1 MKRLQKKFCKNFYDL
16 YFLNTTLTIFWL
28 TNSLNR
34 LILKIMK
41 KRKTKSTL
49 DKVEE
54 SIQTLRLSG
63 SRNLKS
69 IFRDLASLKESLL
82 SLGSISPSDK
92 CGETIEKSSSSL
104 DNIERK
110 ATTLETSLGE
120 NVLKL
125 NSEYQRCKSESKEL
139 EDERRTFRTLY
150 ELSDIIY
157 SERDVGA
164 LIEEVVDSVVEITS
178 CERCFLKI
186 FEEGKNVRLA
196 IARDSDKKQIEEE
209 KENINKKVVEVAAET
224 GNAICITQLLVSDP
238 EEEKESGSF
247 ETTSILCVPLKSKD
261 KVLGIMY
268 LDDTKTDSYFTTD
281 DASLLSSLGE
291 RVGVALENNLLF
303 TELKES
309 QEKLLQDLRGRFKFD
324 EILGNSPQ
332 MVEVLKTVAD
342 VADTDAT
349 VLIEGESGTGKELL
363 ARAIHFNSSRS
374 KKPFVPI
381 NCAAIPE
388 TLLESEL
395 FGYEKGAFTGAEQRK
410 QGKFEVANGGT
421 LFLDEIGEMSPL
433 LQVKILRFLQSRQ
446 FEPLGSNKLKKSDV
460 RIIAATNKD
469 LLSRVKENKFRE
481 DLFYRINVI
490 NIKLPPLRERR
501 LDIAPLAES
510 FAKKFGKKNAKNIK
524 GIDPEAF
531 NVLSRYS
538 FPGNI
543 RELENI
549 VERAAILAQNEW
561 IAKEDLPK
569 TLFEGNDFDYKI
581 NIPQNYGELKAL
593 KKKTIEEIE
602 KSFLNHILM
611 KNDNIISKAAEEARM
626 HRVELHRLINKYKE
640 DFRESRKL
648 KNEISHQ

>member
-1 MKRLQKKFCKNFYDL
+1 VKKK
-16 YFLNTTLTIFWL
+16 
-28 TNSLNR
+28 
-34 LILKIMK
+34 
-41 KRKTKSTL
+41 KTKPPL

-54 SIQTLRLSG
+54 SIQTLKLSG

-69 IFRDLASLKESLL
+69 IFRDLSTLKESLL

-92 CGETIEKSSSSL
+92 SGEAVERSASSV

-110 ATTLETSLGE
+110 AGTLENSLGD
-120 NVLKL
+120 NISKL
-125 NSEYQRCKSESKEL
+125 AHEYQRCKTESKEL
-139 EDERRTFRTLY
+139 DDERRTFRTLY

-157 SERDVGA
+157 SERDVSA
-164 LIEEVVDSVVEITS
+164 LLEEVVDSVVEITS

-186 FEEGKNVRLA
+186 YEEGNNIKIAVAKN
-196 IARDSDKKQIEEE
+196 SEKKEIDEQADGISE
-209 KENINKKVVEVAAET
+209 KVIDTAAES
-224 GNAICITQLLVSDP
+224 GNAICITQLLTSDAD
-238 EEEKESGSF
+238 EEKEGGSF
-247 ETTSILCVPLKSKD
+247 ETTSLLCVPLKSKD
-261 KVLGIMY
+261 KVLGVMY
-268 LDDTKTDSYFTTD
+268 LDDAKADSYFTPD
-281 DASLLSSLGE
+281 DALLLSSLGE

-309 QEKLLQDLRGRFKFD
+309 QEKLLQDLRGRFNFD

-363 ARAIHFNSSRS
+363 ARAIHFNSGRS

-395 FGYEKGAFTGAEQRK
+395 FGYEKGAFTGAEQKK
-410 QGKFEVANGGT
+410 QGKFEKASGGT
-421 LFLDEIGEMSPL
+421 IFLDEIGEMSPL
-433 LQVKILRFLQSRQ
+433 LQVKILRFLQSHQ
-446 FEPLGSNKLKKSDV
+446 FEPLGSNRVKKSDV
-460 RIIAATNKD
+460 RVIAATNKE
-469 LLSRVKENKFRE
+469 LLSLVKENGFRE

-490 NIKLPPLRERR
+490 NIKLPPLRERK
-501 LDIAPLAES
+501 LDIEPLAES
-510 FAKKFGKKNAKNIK
+510 FALKFGKKNGKKIK
-524 GIDPEAF
+524 GLDPEAL
-531 NVLSRYS
+531 NVLTRYG

-549 VERAAILAQNEW
+549 IERSAILAQGEW
-561 IAKEDLPK
+561 ISRDDLPK

-581 NIPQNYGELKAL
+581 KIPQNYGELKAL
-593 KKKTIEEIE
+593 KKKAVEEIE
-602 KSFLNHILM
+602 KSFLSHILT
-611 KNDNIISKAAEEARM
+611 KNNDIVSKAAEDARM

-640 DFRESRKL
+640 DFKESRKPRT
-648 KNEISHQ
+648 EASHQ

>member
-1 MKRLQKKFCKNFYDL
+1 
-16 YFLNTTLTIFWL
+16 
-28 TNSLNR
+28 
-34 LILKIMK
+34 MK
-41 KRKTKSTL
+41 KRKTKPTL

-69 IFRDLASLKESLL
+69 IFRELSGLKEGLL
-82 SLGSISPSDK
+82 NLSSVSSSGKTKEII
-92 CGETIEKSSSSL
+92 ETSSSSL
-104 DNIERK
+104 ENIERK
-110 ATTLETSLGE
+110 ANTLESSLSD
-120 NVLKL
+120 NIQKL
-125 NSEYQRCKSESKEL
+125 NQEYQNSKSESSRL

-150 ELSDIIY
+150 ELSEIIY
-157 SERDVGA
+157 SERDVNA
-164 LIEEVVDSVVEITS
+164 LVEEVVDSVIEITS
-178 CERCFLKI
+178 CERCFFKI
-186 FEEGKNVRLA
+186 FDEGRNVKLSMA
-196 IARDSDKKQIEEE
+196 KDSDKKEIEEE
-209 KENINKKVVEVAAET
+209 SENINEKVVEAAAEA
-224 GNAICITQLLVSDP
+224 GNAICITQLITGEAD
-238 EEEKESGSF
+238 EEKESGSF
-247 ETTSILCVPLKSKD
+247 DSVSILCVPLKSQD
-261 KVLGIMY
+261 KVLGVLY
-268 LDDTKTDSYFTTD
+268 LDDAKSDSYFSPD
-281 DASLLSSLGE
+281 DASLLASLGE
-291 RVGVALENNLLF
+291 RVGLALENNFLF

-309 QEKLLQDLRGRFKFD
+309 QEKLLQDLRGSFNFD

-410 QGKFEVANGGT
+410 QGKFEKANGGT
-421 LFLDEIGEMSPL
+421 IFLDEIGEMSPL

-446 FEPLGSNKLKKSDV
+446 FEPLGSNRVKKSDV

-469 LLSRVKENKFRE
+469 LQQMVKEEDFRE

-490 NIKLPPLRERR
+490 NIKLPPLRERK

-510 FAKKFGKKNAKNIK
+510 FAIKFGKKNGKKIK
-524 GIDPEAF
+524 GVDPEAL
-531 NVLSRYS
+531 NILSRYS

-549 VERAAILAQNEW
+549 IERSAILAQNDW
-561 IAKEDLPK
+561 ITKDDLPR
-569 TLFEGNDFDYKI
+569 TLFEANGFDYKI

-593 KKKTIEEIE
+593 KKKAIEEIE

-611 KNDNIISKAAEEARM
+611 KNHNIISKAAEEARM
-626 HRVELHRLINKYKE
+626 HRVELHRLISKYKE
-640 DFRESRKL
+640 DFKELRKL
-648 KNEISHQ
+648 KAEVSNQ

>member
-1 MKRLQKKFCKNFYDL
+1 
-16 YFLNTTLTIFWL
+16 
-28 TNSLNR
+28 
-34 LILKIMK
+34 MK

-54 SIQTLRLSG
+54 SVQTLKLSG

-69 IFRDLASLKESLL
+69 ISRDLASLKENLIN
-82 SLGSISPSDK
+82 LGSAYPSGK
-92 CGETIEKSSSSL
+92 LREQIEESMSFL
-104 DNIERK
+104 DNIEK
-110 ATTLETSLGE
+110 KSSTLENSLGD
-120 NVLKL
+120 NISRL
-125 NSEYQRCKSESKEL
+125 NQEYQRFKSDSKDL
-139 EDERRTFRTLY
+139 DDERRTFRTLY

-157 SERDVGA
+157 SERDAGV
-164 LIEEVVDSVVEITS
+164 LLDEVVDSIIEITS

-186 FEEGKNVRLA
+186 LAESKSEKLSVGK
-196 IARDSDKKQIEEE
+196 DSDKKEIDEENLVGSE
-209 KENINKKVVEVAAET
+209 KITEVAAET
-224 GNAICITQLLVSDP
+224 GNAICITQLLTSDVD
-238 EEEKESGSF
+238 EEKENSSL
-247 ETTSILCVPLKSKD
+247 EMTSILCVPLKSKD
-261 KVLGIMY
+261 KVLGVIY
-268 LDDTKTDSYFTTD
+268 LDDGRPDSFFTPD
-281 DASLLSSLGE
+281 DAELLASLGE

-381 NCAAIPE
+381 NCAAIPV

-410 QGKFEVANGGT
+410 PGKFEVANGGT
-421 LFLDEIGEMSPL
+421 IFLDEIGEMSPL

-446 FEPLGSNKLKKSDV
+446 FEPLGSNKVKKSDIRV
-460 RIIAATNKD
+460 IAATNKD
-469 LLSRVKENKFRE
+469 LFSVVKQHKFRE

-490 NIKLPPLRERR
+490 NIKLPALRERK
-501 LDIAPLAES
+501 LDIEPLAES
-510 FAKKFGKKNAKNIK
+510 FAVKFGKKNGKKIK
-524 GIDPEAF
+524 GIDPEALV
-531 NVLSRYS
+531 VLTHYP

-549 VERAAILAQNEW
+549 VERAAILAQGEW
-561 IAKEDLPK
+561 IAREDLPK
-569 TLFEGNDFDYKI
+569 TLFKENDFDYKI
-581 NIPQNYGELKAL
+581 KIPQNYGELKAL
-593 KKKTIEEIE
+593 KKRAVEEVE
-602 KSFLNHILM
+602 RSFLSHILS
-611 KNDNIISKAAEEARM
+611 KNDHVISRAAEEARM

-640 DFRESRKL
+640 DFKELRKSRI
-648 KNEISHQ
+648 EVSEHWTDSSD

>member
-1 MKRLQKKFCKNFYDL
+1 M
-16 YFLNTTLTIFWL
+16 L
-28 TNSLNR
+28 TNFSIR
-34 LILKIMK
+34 LILPVMK
-41 KRKTKSTL
+41 KNKTKSTL

-54 SIQTLRLSG
+54 SVQTLKLSG

-69 IFRDLASLKESLL
+69 IFRDLSSLKEGLINVN
-82 SLGSISPSDK
+82 SIS
-92 CGETIEKSSSSL
+92 SSGKVAEEVERSTSLL

-110 ATTLETSLGE
+110 ASTLENSLSE
-120 NVLKL
+120 NISRL
-125 NSEYQRCKSESKEL
+125 NQEYQKFKSDFKDL
-139 EDERRTFRTLY
+139 DDERRTFRTLY

-157 SERDVGA
+157 SERDVSV
-164 LIEEVVDSVVEITS
+164 LLDEVVDSLIEITS

-186 FEEGKNVRLA
+186 FAESKSDRFSVGK
-196 IARDSDKKQIEEE
+196 DSDKKEIDEESIIFNE
-209 KENINKKVVEVAAET
+209 KIMEVAAET
-224 GNAICITQLLVSDP
+224 GNAICITQLLISEVD
-238 EEEKESGSF
+238 EEKEGSSP
-247 ETTSILCVPLKSKD
+247 ETISILCVPLKSQD
-261 KVLGIMY
+261 KVLGIIY
-268 LDDTKTDSYFTTD
+268 LDDSRTDFFFTPD
-281 DASLLSSLGE
+281 DARLLASLGE

-381 NCAAIPE
+381 NCAAIPV

-410 QGKFEVANGGT
+410 PGKFEVANGGT
-421 LFLDEIGEMSPL
+421 IFLDEIGEMSPL

-446 FEPLGSNKLKKSDV
+446 FELLGSNKVKKSDV

-469 LLSRVKENKFRE
+469 LFSVVKQQKFRE

-490 NIKLPPLRERR
+490 NIKLPPLRERK
-501 LDIAPLAES
+501 LDIEPLAES
-510 FAKKFGKKNAKNIK
+510 FAIKFGKKNGKKIK
-524 GIDPEAF
+524 GIDPDA
-531 NVLSRYS
+531 LGILTRYP

-549 VERAAILAQNEW
+549 VERAAILAQGEW
-561 IAKEDLPK
+561 IKKEDLPK

-581 NIPQNYGELKAL
+581 KIPQNYGELKAL
-593 KKKTIEEIE
+593 KKRAVEEIE
-602 KSFLNHILM
+602 ISFLNNILV
-611 KNDNIISKAAEEARM
+611 KNDNVVSRAAEEARM

-640 DFRESRKL
+640 DFKELRKS
-648 KNEISHQ
+648 KIEVSEHGTDSPD

>member
-1 MKRLQKKFCKNFYDL
+1 
-16 YFLNTTLTIFWL
+16 
-28 TNSLNR
+28 
-34 LILKIMK
+34 MK
-41 KRKTKSTL
+41 KQKTKPIL

-54 SIQTLRLSG
+54 SVQTLKLSG

-69 IFRDLASLKESLL
+69 IFRDLCGLKENLVNL
-82 SLGSISPSDK
+82 NSIRPSDK
-92 CGETIEKSSSSL
+92 LVEVIERALSFL

-110 ATTLETSLGE
+110 ANTLENSLGE
-120 NVLKL
+120 NISRL
-125 NSEYQRCKSESKEL
+125 NQEYQRCKSESKEL
-139 EDERRTFRTLY
+139 DDERRTFRTLY

-157 SERDVGA
+157 SERDVNA
-164 LIEEVVDSVVEITS
+164 LLEEVVDSVIEITS

-186 FEEGKNVRLA
+186 LEDGKNVKIA
-196 IARDSDKKQIEEE
+196 ISKDSEKKEIGEEDENVSEKVIE
-209 KENINKKVVEVAAET
+209 AATES
-224 GNAICITQLLVSDP
+224 GNAICITQLLTSDVD
-238 EEEKESGSF
+238 EEKEDSIPRII
-247 ETTSILCVPLKSKD
+247 SILCVPLKSKD
-261 KVLGIMY
+261 KVLGVIY
-268 LDDTKTDSYFTTD
+268 LDDAKTDSYFSPD
-281 DASLLSSLGE
+281 DASLLTSLGE

-309 QEKLLQDLRGRFKFD
+309 QEKLLQDLRGRFNFD
-324 EILGNSPQ
+324 EILGNSPE

-410 QGKFEVANGGT
+410 PGKFDRANGGT
-421 LFLDEIGEMSPL
+421 IFLDEIGEMSPL
-433 LQVKILRFLQSRQ
+433 LQVKILRFLQSHQ
-446 FEPLGSNKLKKSDV
+446 FEPLGSNKIKKSDV

-469 LLSRVKENKFRE
+469 LLSRVKENEFRE

-490 NIKLPPLRERR
+490 NIKLPPLRERK

-510 FAKKFGKKNAKNIK
+510 FAIKFGKKNGKKIK
-524 GIDPEAF
+524 GLDPEAL
-531 NVLSRYS
+531 NILSRYS

-549 VERAAILAQNEW
+549 VERSAILAQNEW
-561 IAKEDLPK
+561 ITKEDLPK

-581 NIPQNYGELKAL
+581 KVPQNYGELKA
-593 KKKTIEEIE
+593 KKPGCTGW
-602 KSFLNHILM
+602 S
-611 KNDNIISKAAEEARM
+611 
-626 HRVELHRLINKYKE
+626 YTG
-640 DFRESRKL
+640 
-648 KNEISHQ
+648 

>member
-1 MKRLQKKFCKNFYDL
+1 
-16 YFLNTTLTIFWL
+16 
-28 TNSLNR
+28 
-34 LILKIMK
+34 MK
-41 KRKTKSTL
+41 KKKTKPTL

-54 SIQTLRLSG
+54 SIQTLKLSG

-69 IFRDLASLKESLL
+69 IFRDLSALKENLL
-82 SLGSISPSDK
+82 SLGSIGPSDK
-92 CGETIEKSSSSL
+92 SGEVVERSTSSL
-104 DNIERK
+104 DNIERR
-110 ATTLETSLGE
+110 ATTLENSLGD
-120 NVLKL
+120 NISKL
-125 NSEYQRCKSESKEL
+125 VQEYQRSKVESKDL

-157 SERDVGA
+157 SERDVNA
-164 LIEEVVDSVVEITS
+164 LLEEVVDSVIEITS
-178 CERCFLKI
+178 CERCFLRIYEDGNNIKI
-186 FEEGKNVRLA
+186 SVAKNSEKKEIGEETNS
-196 IARDSDKKQIEEE
+196 INE
-209 KENINKKVVEVAAET
+209 KVIDAAAES

-247 ETTSILCVPLKSKD
+247 ETASILCVPLKSRD
-261 KVLGIMY
+261 KVLGVMY
-268 LDDTKTDSYFTTD
+268 LDDTKKDSYFTPD
-281 DASLLSSLGE
+281 DASLLTSLGE

-309 QEKLLQDLRGRFKFD
+309 QEKLLQDLRGRFNFD

-363 ARAIHFNSSRS
+363 ARALHFNSNRS

-410 QGKFEVANGGT
+410 PGKFERANGGT
-421 LFLDEIGEMSPL
+421 IFLDEIGEMSPM

-446 FEPLGSNKLKKSDV
+446 FEPLGSNRVKKSDV

-469 LLSRVKENKFRE
+469 LLSLVKENGFRE

-490 NIKLPPLRERR
+490 NIKLPPLRERK
-501 LDIAPLAES
+501 LDIEPLAES
-510 FAKKFGKKNAKNIK
+510 FALKFGKKNGKKIK
-524 GIDPEAF
+524 GLDPEAL
-531 NVLSRYS
+531 NVLTRYG

-549 VERAAILAQNEW
+549 IERAAILAQGEW
-561 IAKEDLPK
+561 ITKEELPK

-581 NIPQNYGELKAL
+581 KIPQNYGELKAL
-593 KKKTIEEIE
+593 KKKAVEEIE
-602 KSFLNHILM
+602 KSFLSHILT
-611 KNDNIISKAAEEARM
+611 KNNDVVSKAAEEARM

-640 DFRESRKL
+640 DFKESRKSRT
-648 KNEISHQ
+648 EVSHQ

>member
-1 MKRLQKKFCKNFYDL
+1 
-16 YFLNTTLTIFWL
+16 
-28 TNSLNR
+28 
-34 LILKIMK
+34 MK
-41 KRKTKSTL
+41 KRKTKPTL
-49 DKVEE
+49 DKIEE

-69 IFRDLASLKESLL
+69 IFRELSGVKEGLL
-82 SLGSISPSDK
+82 NLNAVGSSDK
-92 CGETIEKSSSSL
+92 SKEIIETSSSSL
-104 DNIERK
+104 ENIEKKANTLENSLSDNIQ
-110 ATTLETSLGE
+110 
-120 NVLKL
+120 KL
-125 NSEYQRCKSESKEL
+125 NQEYQNCKSESSRL
-139 EDERRTFRTLY
+139 EDERRTYRILY
-150 ELSDIIY
+150 ELSEIIY
-157 SERDVGA
+157 SERDVNA
-164 LIEEVVDSVVEITS
+164 LLEEVVDSVIEITS
-178 CERCFLKI
+178 CERCFFKI
-186 FEEGKNVRLA
+186 FDEGRNVKISMA
-196 IARDSDKKQIEEE
+196 KDSDKKEIDEES
-209 KENINKKVVEVAAET
+209 ENINEKVVEATAEA
-224 GNAICITQLLVSDP
+224 GNAICINQLITAEAD
-238 EEEKESGSF
+238 EEKESDSF
-247 ETTSILCVPLKSKD
+247 DTVSVLCVPLKSQD
-261 KVLGIMY
+261 KVLGVLY
-268 LDDTKTDSYFTTD
+268 LDDAKNDSYFSPD

-291 RVGVALENNLLF
+291 RVGLALENNFLF

-309 QEKLLQDLRGRFKFD
+309 QEKLLQDLRGRFNFD

-410 QGKFEVANGGT
+410 QGKFEKANGGT
-421 LFLDEIGEMSPL
+421 IFLDEIGEMSPL

-446 FEPLGSNKLKKSDV
+446 FEPLGSNRVKKSDV

-469 LLSRVKENKFRE
+469 LQQMVKEEDFRE

-490 NIKLPPLRERR
+490 NIKLPPLRERK

-510 FAKKFGKKNAKNIK
+510 FAIKFGKKNGKKIK
-524 GIDPEAF
+524 GVDPEAL
-531 NVLSRYS
+531 NILSRYS

-549 VERAAILAQNEW
+549 IERSAILAQNEW
-561 IAKEDLPK
+561 IIKDDLPR
-569 TLFEGNDFDYKI
+569 TLFEANGFDYKI

-593 KKKTIEEIE
+593 KKKAIEEIE

-611 KNDNIISKAAEEARM
+611 KNHNIISKAAEEARM

-640 DFRESRKL
+640 DFKELRKL
-648 KNEISHQ
+648 KAEVPHQ

>member
-1 MKRLQKKFCKNFYDL
+1 
-16 YFLNTTLTIFWL
+16 
-28 TNSLNR
+28 
-34 LILKIMK
+34 MK
-41 KRKTKSTL
+41 KRKTKSIL

-54 SIQTLRLSG
+54 SVQTLKLSG

-69 IFRDLASLKESLL
+69 IFRDLSSLKENLVNL
-82 SLGSISPSDK
+82 NSISPSDK
-92 CGETIEKSSSSL
+92 LVEVIEKSLSSL

-110 ATTLETSLGE
+110 ATTLENSLGE
-120 NVLKL
+120 NILKL
-125 NSEYQRCKSESKEL
+125 NHEYQRSKAESKEL

-157 SERDVGA
+157 SERDVNV
-164 LIEEVVDSVVEITS
+164 LLEEVVDSIIEITS

-186 FEEGKNVRLA
+186 FRESRNEKLA
-196 IARDSDKKQIEEE
+196 IARDSEKKEIDEEN
-209 KENINKKVVEVAAET
+209 ENINGKIIEVAAET
-224 GNAICITQLLVSDP
+224 GNAICITQLLVSDID
-238 EEEKESGSF
+238 EEKEGS
-247 ETTSILCVPLKSKD
+247 TPHLISILCVPLKSRD
-261 KVLGIMY
+261 KVLGVIY
-268 LDDTKTDSYFTTD
+268 LDDAKTDSFFTPD
-281 DASLLSSLGE
+281 DAVLLRSLGE

-363 ARAIHFNSSRS
+363 ARAIHFNSNRS

-410 QGKFEVANGGT
+410 PGKFERANGGT
-421 LFLDEIGEMSPL
+421 IFLDEIGEMSPL

-446 FEPLGSNKLKKSDV
+446 FELLGSNKLKKSDV

-510 FAKKFGKKNAKNIK
+510 FAVKFGKKNGKKIK
-524 GIDPEAF
+524 GIDPEVL
-531 NVLSRYS
+531 NILSRYS

-549 VERAAILAQNEW
+549 VERAAILAQGEW
-561 IAKEDLPK
+561 ITKEDLPRII
-569 TLFEGNDFDYKI
+569 FEGNDFDYKI
-581 NIPQNYGELKAL
+581 KIPQNYGELKAL
-593 KKKTIEEIE
+593 KKKAIEEIE
-602 KSFLNHILM
+602 KSFLNHILTM
-611 KNDNIISKAAEEARM
+611 NNNIVSKAAEEARM

-640 DFRESRKL
+640 DFRESKKL
-648 KNEISHQ
+648 KNEVPHQ

>member
-1 MKRLQKKFCKNFYDL
+1 
-16 YFLNTTLTIFWL
+16 
-28 TNSLNR
+28 
-34 LILKIMK
+34 MK

-54 SIQTLRLSG
+54 NIQTLKLSG

-69 IFRDLASLKESLL
+69 IFRELASLKESLL
-82 SLGSISPSDK
+82 SLSSINPSDK
-92 CGETIEKSSSSL
+92 SKEVIETASSSL

-110 ATTLETSLGE
+110 GTTLENSLSD
-120 NVLKL
+120 NIQKL

-157 SERDVGA
+157 SERDVKA
-164 LIEEVVDSVVEITS
+164 LLEEVVDSIIEITT

-186 FEEGKNVRLA
+186 FRESRDEKLA
-196 IARDSDKKQIEEE
+196 IAKDSEKKEIDEEN
-209 KENINKKVVEVAAET
+209 ENIDGKIIEVAAET
-224 GNAICITQLLVSDP
+224 GNAICITQLLVSDA
-238 EEEKESGSF
+238 EEEKEGGSP
-247 ETTSILCVPLKSKD
+247 ETISILCVPLKSKD
-261 KVLGIMY
+261 KVLGIIY
-268 LDDTKTDSYFTTD
+268 LDDAKSDSYFTPD
-281 DASLLSSLGE
+281 DASLLTSLGE
-291 RVGVALENNLLF
+291 RVGVALENILLF

-309 QEKLLQDLRGRFKFD
+309 QEKLLQDLRGRFNFD

-363 ARAIHFNSSRS
+363 ARAIHFNSGRS

-410 QGKFEVANGGT
+410 PGKFERANGGT

-446 FEPLGSNKLKKSDV
+446 FEPLGSNRVKKSDV

-490 NIKLPPLRERR
+490 NITLPPLRERR

-510 FAKKFGKKNAKNIK
+510 FAIKFGKKNGKKIK
-524 GIDPEAF
+524 GIDPEAL
-531 NVLSRYS
+531 NILSRYS

-549 VERAAILAQNEW
+549 VERAAILAQGEW
-561 IAKEDLPK
+561 ITKEELPK
-569 TLFEGNDFDYKI
+569 TLFEENGFDYKI

-593 KKKTIEEIE
+593 KKKAIEEIE

-640 DFRESRKL
+640 DFRESK
-648 KNEISHQ
+648 KPKTEVSHQ

>member
-1 MKRLQKKFCKNFYDL
+1 MIFENVKKK
-16 YFLNTTLTIFWL
+16 
-28 TNSLNR
+28 
-34 LILKIMK
+34 
-41 KRKTKSTL
+41 KTKPTL

-54 SIQTLRLSG
+54 SIQTLKLSG

-69 IFRDLASLKESLL
+69 IFRDLSTLKESLL
-82 SLGSISPSDK
+82 SLGSVSTSDK
-92 CGETIEKSSSSL
+92 SGEAVERSTSSL

-110 ATTLETSLGE
+110 ASTLENSLGD
-120 NVLKL
+120 NISKL
-125 NSEYQRCKSESKEL
+125 VQEYQRCKSESKEL

-157 SERDVGA
+157 SERDVSA
-164 LIEEVVDSVVEITS
+164 LLEEVVDSVVEITS

-186 FEEGKNVRLA
+186 YEDGNSIKISVAKNSEKKEIDEEADGINEKV
-196 IARDSDKKQIEEE
+196 IEA
-209 KENINKKVVEVAAET
+209 AAES
-224 GNAICITQLLVSDP
+224 GNAICITQLLTSDAD
-238 EEEKESGSF
+238 EEKEGGSL
-247 ETTSILCVPLKSKD
+247 ETTSILCVPLKSRD
-261 KVLGIMY
+261 KVLGVIY
-268 LDDTKTDSYFTTD
+268 LDDNKADSYYTPD
-281 DASLLSSLGE
+281 DASLLTSLGE

-309 QEKLLQDLRGRFKFD
+309 QEKLLQDLRGRFNFD

-363 ARAIHFNSSRS
+363 ARAIHFNSGRS

-410 QGKFEVANGGT
+410 QGKFEKANGGT
-421 LFLDEIGEMSPL
+421 IFLDEIGEMSPL
-433 LQVKILRFLQSRQ
+433 LQVKILRFLQSHQ
-446 FEPLGSNKLKKSDV
+446 FEPLGSNRVKKSDIRV
-460 RIIAATNKD
+460 IAATNKD

-490 NIKLPPLRERR
+490 NIKLPALRERR
-501 LDIAPLAES
+501 LDIEPLAES
-510 FAKKFGKKNAKNIK
+510 FALKFGKKNGKKIK
-524 GIDPEAF
+524 GLDPEAL
-531 NVLSRYS
+531 NVLTRYS

-549 VERAAILAQNEW
+549 IERSAILAQGEW
-561 IAKEDLPK
+561 ISREDLPG
-569 TLFEGNDFDYKI
+569 TLFKENDFDYKI
-581 NIPQNYGELKAL
+581 KIPQNYGELKAL
-593 KKKTIEEIE
+593 KKKAVEEIE
-602 KSFLNHILM
+602 KSFLGHILA
-611 KNDNIISKAAEEARM
+611 KNNDIVSKAAEDARM

-640 DFRESRKL
+640 DFRESRKPRT
-648 KNEISHQ
+648 EVSHQ

>member
-1 MKRLQKKFCKNFYDL
+1 
-16 YFLNTTLTIFWL
+16 
-28 TNSLNR
+28 
-34 LILKIMK
+34 MK
-41 KRKTKSTL
+41 KRKIKSTL

-54 SIQTLRLSG
+54 SIQTLKLSG

-69 IFRDLASLKESLL
+69 IFRDLTSLKESLL
-82 SLGSISPSDK
+82 SLSSISPSDK
-92 CGETIEKSSSSL
+92 SGEVIEKSSSSL
-104 DNIERK
+104 ENIERK
-110 ATTLETSLGE
+110 ATTLENSLSD
-120 NVLKL
+120 NIQKL
-125 NSEYQRCKSESKEL
+125 NSEYQRTKSESKDL

-157 SERDVGA
+157 SERDVNA
-164 LIEEVVDSVVEITS
+164 LLEEVVDSIVEITS

-186 FEEGKNVRLA
+186 FEDGKNVKIA
-196 IARDSDKKQIEEE
+196 ISKDSEKKEIGEEDENVNEKVIE
-209 KENINKKVVEVAAET
+209 AATET
-224 GNAICITQLLVSDP
+224 GNAVCITQLLLSDMD
-238 EEEKESGSF
+238 EEKEDS
-247 ETTSILCVPLKSKD
+247 TPHMISILCVPLKSKD
-261 KVLGIMY
+261 KVLGIVY
-268 LDDTKTDSYFTTD
+268 VDDTKTDSYFTPD
-281 DASLLSSLGE
+281 DAELLTSLGE

-309 QEKLLQDLRGRFKFD
+309 QEKLLQDLRGRFNFD

-410 QGKFEVANGGT
+410 QGKFEKANGGT
-421 LFLDEIGEMSPL
+421 IFLDEIGEMSPL

-446 FEPLGSNKLKKSDV
+446 FEPLGSNKVKKSDV
-460 RIIAATNKD
+460 RIIAATNKE
-469 LLSRVKENKFRE
+469 LLSLVKENEFRE

-490 NIKLPPLRERR
+490 NIKLPPLRERK
-501 LDIAPLAES
+501 LDIEPLAES
-510 FAKKFGKKNAKNIK
+510 FAIKFAKKNGKKIK
-524 GIDPEAF
+524 GVDPEAL
-531 NVLSRYS
+531 NILSRYS

-549 VERAAILAQNEW
+549 IERSAILAQNEW
-561 IAKEDLPK
+561 ITKEDLPR
-569 TLFEGNDFDYKI
+569 TLFEANGFDYKI

-593 KKKTIEEIE
+593 KKKAVEEIE
-602 KSFLNHILM
+602 KSFLNHILTM
-611 KNDNIISKAAEEARM
+611 SNNVVSKAAEEARM

-640 DFRESRKL
+640 EFKESRKP
-648 KNEISHQ
+648 KTEVSHQ

>member
-1 MKRLQKKFCKNFYDL
+1 VKKK
-16 YFLNTTLTIFWL
+16 
-28 TNSLNR
+28 
-34 LILKIMK
+34 
-41 KRKTKSTL
+41 KTKPTL

-54 SIQTLRLSG
+54 SIQTLKLSG

-69 IFRDLASLKESLL
+69 IFRDLSALKENLL
-82 SLGSISPSDK
+82 SLGSIGPSDK
-92 CGETIEKSSSSL
+92 SGEVVERSTSSL
-104 DNIERK
+104 DNIERR
-110 ATTLETSLGE
+110 ATTLENSLGD
-120 NVLKL
+120 NISKL
-125 NSEYQRCKSESKEL
+125 VQEYQRSKVESKDL

-157 SERDVGA
+157 SERDVNA
-164 LIEEVVDSVVEITS
+164 LLEEVVDSVIEITS
-178 CERCFLKI
+178 CERCFLRIYEDGNNIKI
-186 FEEGKNVRLA
+186 SVAKNSEKKEIGEETNS
-196 IARDSDKKQIEEE
+196 INE
-209 KENINKKVVEVAAET
+209 KVIDAAAES

-247 ETTSILCVPLKSKD
+247 ETASILCVPLKSRD
-261 KVLGIMY
+261 KVLGVMY
-268 LDDTKTDSYFTTD
+268 LDDTKKDSYFTPD
-281 DASLLSSLGE
+281 DASLLTSLGE

-309 QEKLLQDLRGRFKFD
+309 QEKLLQDLRGRFNFD

-363 ARAIHFNSSRS
+363 ARALHFNSNRS

-410 QGKFEVANGGT
+410 PGKFERANGGT
-421 LFLDEIGEMSPL
+421 IFLDEIGEMSPM

-446 FEPLGSNKLKKSDV
+446 FEPLGSNRVKKSDV

-469 LLSRVKENKFRE
+469 LLSLVKENGFRE

-490 NIKLPPLRERR
+490 NIKLPPLRERK
-501 LDIAPLAES
+501 LDIEPLAES
-510 FAKKFGKKNAKNIK
+510 FALKFGKKNGKKIK
-524 GIDPEAF
+524 GLDPEAL
-531 NVLSRYS
+531 NVLTRYG

-549 VERAAILAQNEW
+549 IERSAILAQGEW
-561 IAKEDLPK
+561 ITKEELPK

-581 NIPQNYGELKAL
+581 RIPQNYGELKAL
-593 KKKTIEEIE
+593 KKKAVEEIE
-602 KSFLNHILM
+602 KSFLSHILT
-611 KNDNIISKAAEEARM
+611 KNNDVVSKAAEEARM

-640 DFRESRKL
+640 DFKESRKSRT
-648 KNEISHQ
+648 EVSHQ

>member
-1 MKRLQKKFCKNFYDL
+1 
-16 YFLNTTLTIFWL
+16 
-28 TNSLNR
+28 
-34 LILKIMK
+34 MK
-41 KRKTKSTL
+41 KKKTKPTL

-54 SIQTLRLSG
+54 SIQTLKLSG

-69 IFRDLASLKESLL
+69 IFRDLSTLKESLL

-92 CGETIEKSSSSL
+92 SGEVVERSTSSL

-110 ATTLETSLGE
+110 AGTLENSLGE
-120 NVLKL
+120 NITKL
-125 NSEYQRCKSESKEL
+125 ADEYQRCKAESKDL

-157 SERDVGA
+157 SERDVSA
-164 LIEEVVDSVVEITS
+164 LLEEVVDSVIEITS

-209 KENINKKVVEVAAET
+209 NENISKKVVEVAAET
-224 GNAICITQLLVSDP
+224 GNAICITQLLISEP

-247 ETTSILCVPLKSKD
+247 ETSSILCVPLKSRD
-261 KVLGIMY
+261 KVLGVMY
-268 LDDTKTDSYFTTD
+268 LDDTKTDSYFTPD
-281 DASLLSSLGE
+281 DASLLTSLGE

-309 QEKLLQDLRGRFKFD
+309 QEKLLQDLRGRFNFD

-363 ARAIHFNSSRS
+363 ARALHFNSSRS

-410 QGKFEVANGGT
+410 PGKFERANGGT
-421 LFLDEIGEMSPL
+421 IFLDEIGEMSPL

-469 LLSRVKENKFRE
+469 LLSRVKENEFRE

-490 NIKLPPLRERR
+490 NIKLPPLRERK
-501 LDIAPLAES
+501 LDIEPLAES
-510 FAKKFGKKNAKNIK
+510 FALKFGKKNGKKIK
-524 GIDPEAF
+524 GVDPE
-531 NVLSRYS
+531 VLSILTRYS

-549 VERAAILAQNEW
+549 IERSVILAQGEW
-561 IAKEDLPK
+561 ITKEELPK

-581 NIPQNYGELKAL
+581 KIPQNYGELKAL
-593 KKKTIEEIE
+593 KKKAVEEIE
-602 KSFLNHILM
+602 KSFLNHILT
-611 KNDNIISKAAEEARM
+611 KNNDVVSKAAEEARM

-640 DFRESRKL
+640 DFKESRKPRT
-648 KNEISHQ
+648 EVSHQ

>member
-1 MKRLQKKFCKNFYDL
+1 M
-16 YFLNTTLTIFWL
+16 
-28 TNSLNR
+28 R
-34 LILKIMK
+34 LIFNIMK

-54 SIQTLRLSG
+54 SVQTLKLSG

-69 IFRDLASLKESLL
+69 MFRDLTSLKESLV
-82 SLGSISPSDK
+82 SLNSTSPSDK
-92 CGETIEKSSSSL
+92 LVEVIERSVSFL
-104 DNIERK
+104 DNIERR
-110 ATTLETSLGE
+110 ATTLENSLGE
-120 NVLKL
+120 NILRL
-125 NSEYQRCKSESKEL
+125 NQEYQRCKSESKEL

-157 SERDVGA
+157 SERDVNA
-164 LIEEVVDSVVEITS
+164 LLEEVVDSIIEITS

-186 FEEGKNVRLA
+186 FDESRNVKLA
-196 IARDSDKKQIEEE
+196 IAKDSEKKEIDEENENVNEKIIE
-209 KENINKKVVEVAAET
+209 ASAET
-224 GNAICITQLLVSDP
+224 GNAICTTQLLTSEVD
-238 EEEKESGSF
+238 EEKEGGSL
-247 ETTSILCVPLKSKD
+247 ETVSTLCVPLKSKD
-261 KVLGIMY
+261 KVVGVIY
-268 LDDTKTDSYFTTD
+268 LDDAKSDSYFTPD
-281 DASLLSSLGE
+281 DALLLTSLGE

-309 QEKLLQDLRGRFKFD
+309 QEKLLQDLRGRFNFD

-410 QGKFEVANGGT
+410 QGKFERANGGT
-421 LFLDEIGEMSPL
+421 IFLDEIGEMSPL

-446 FEPLGSNKLKKSDV
+446 FEPLGSNKVKKSDV

-469 LLSRVKENKFRE
+469 LLSRVKENEFRE

-510 FAKKFGKKNAKNIK
+510 FAIKFGKKNGKKIK
-524 GIDPEAF
+524 GVDPEVL
-531 NVLSRYS
+531 NILSRYS

-549 VERAAILAQNEW
+549 VERAAILAQGKW
-561 IAKEDLPK
+561 ITKEDLPK
-569 TLFEGNDFDYKI
+569 TLFEENGFDYKI

-602 KSFLNHILM
+602 KSFLNYILT
-611 KNDNIISKAAEEARM
+611 KHNDIVSKAAEEARM
-626 HRVELHRLINKYKE
+626 HRVELHRLINKYKD
-640 DFRESRKL
+640 DFRESRKH
-648 KNEISHQ
+648 KTEVTHQ

>member
-1 MKRLQKKFCKNFYDL
+1 M
-16 YFLNTTLTIFWL
+16 
-28 TNSLNR
+28 R
-34 LILKIMK
+34 LIFNIMK
-41 KRKTKSTL
+41 KQKTKSTL

-54 SIQTLRLSG
+54 SVQTLKLSG

-69 IFRDLASLKESLL
+69 IFRDLSSLKESLVNL
-82 SLGSISPSDK
+82 NSISPSDK
-92 CGETIEKSSSSL
+92 LVEVIEKSLSSL

-110 ATTLETSLGE
+110 ATTLENSLGE
-120 NVLKL
+120 NILRL
-125 NSEYQRCKSESKEL
+125 NHEYQRCKSESKEL

-157 SERDVGA
+157 SERDVNV
-164 LIEEVVDSVVEITS
+164 LLEEVIDSIIEITS

-186 FEEGKNVRLA
+186 FRESRNEKLA
-196 IARDSDKKQIEEE
+196 IARDSEKKEIDEEN
-209 KENINKKVVEVAAET
+209 ENINGKIIEVAAET
-224 GNAICITQLLVSDP
+224 GNAICITQLLTSDID
-238 EEEKESGSF
+238 EEKESTSL
-247 ETTSILCVPLKSKD
+247 EVISILCVPLKSKD
-261 KVLGIMY
+261 RVLGVIY
-268 LDDTKTDSYFTTD
+268 LDDTKTDSFFTPE
-281 DASLLSSLGE
+281 DAVLLTSLGE

-510 FAKKFGKKNAKNIK
+510 FAVKFGKKNGKKIK
-524 GIDPEAF
+524 GFDPEVL
-531 NVLSRYS
+531 NILSRYS

-549 VERAAILAQNEW
+549 VERAAILAQGEW
-561 IAKEDLPK
+561 ITKEDLPK
-569 TLFEGNDFDYKI
+569 TMFEENDYDYKI
-581 NIPQNYGELKAL
+581 KIPQNYGELKAL
-593 KKKTIEEIE
+593 KKKAIEEIE
-602 KSFLNHILM
+602 KSFLNHILTM
-611 KNDNIISKAAEEARM
+611 SNNVVSKAAEDARM
-626 HRVELHRLINKYKE
+626 HRVELHRLISKYKE
-640 DFRESRKL
+640 DFRESK
-648 KNEISHQ
+648 KPKTEVPHQ

>member
-1 MKRLQKKFCKNFYDL
+1 
-16 YFLNTTLTIFWL
+16 
-28 TNSLNR
+28 
-34 LILKIMK
+34 MK
-41 KRKTKSTL
+41 KRKAKSTL
-49 DKVEE
+49 DKIEE
-54 SIQTLRLSG
+54 SAQTLKLSG

-69 IFRDLASLKESLL
+69 IFRDLSGLKENLDGLNSINPSSKLTEIIERSLA
-82 SLGSISPSDK
+82 
-92 CGETIEKSSSSL
+92 SL

-110 ATTLETSLGE
+110 ATTLENSLGD
-120 NVLKL
+120 NISRL
-125 NSEYQRCKSESKEL
+125 NQEYQKSKTESKEV
-139 EDERRTFRTLY
+139 EDERRTFKTLY

-157 SERDVGA
+157 SERDVNV
-164 LIEEVVDSVVEITS
+164 LLEEVVDSIIEITS
-178 CERCFLKI
+178 CERCFLKVL
-186 FEEGKNVRLA
+186 EESKSEKLS
-196 IARDSDKKQIEEE
+196 IAKDSDKKEIEEE
-209 KENINKKVVEVAAET
+209 KENINEKLLEVTAET
-224 GNAICITQLLVSDP
+224 GNAICISQLLVSDID
-238 EEEKESGSF
+238 EEKEDFSPNMI
-247 ETTSILCVPLKSKD
+247 SILCVPLKSKD
-261 KVLGIMY
+261 KVLGVIY
-268 LDDTKTDSYFTTD
+268 LDDTKTDSYFTPD
-281 DASLLSSLGE
+281 DAELLSSLGE

-309 QEKLLQDLRGRFKFD
+309 QEKLLQDLRGRFNFD

-410 QGKFEVANGGT
+410 QGKFEKANGGT
-421 LFLDEIGEMSPL
+421 IFLDEIGEMSPL

-469 LLSRVKENKFRE
+469 LLSLVKDNDFRE

-490 NIKLPPLRERR
+490 NIKLPPLRERK

-510 FAKKFGKKNAKNIK
+510 FAIKFGKKNGKKIK
-524 GIDPEAF
+524 GIDPEAL
-531 NVLSRYS
+531 NILSRYS

-549 VERAAILAQNEW
+549 IERSAILAQNEW
-561 IAKEDLPK
+561 ITKDDLPR
-569 TLFEGNDFDYKI
+569 TLFEANGFDYKI

-593 KKKTIEEIE
+593 KKKAVEEIE

-611 KNDNIISKAAEEARM
+611 KNDNIVSKAAEEARM

-640 DFRESRKL
+640 DFKELRKS
-648 KNEISHQ
+648 KIEVPHQ

>member
-1 MKRLQKKFCKNFYDL
+1 MTNYPAGLIFENVKKK
-16 YFLNTTLTIFWL
+16 
-28 TNSLNR
+28 
-34 LILKIMK
+34 
-41 KRKTKSTL
+41 KTKPTL

-54 SIQTLRLSG
+54 SIQTLKLSG

-69 IFRDLASLKESLL
+69 IFRDLSTLKESLL
-82 SLGSISPSDK
+82 SLGSVSTSDK
-92 CGETIEKSSSSL
+92 SGEAVERSTSSL

-110 ATTLETSLGE
+110 ASTLENSLGD
-120 NVLKL
+120 NISKL
-125 NSEYQRCKSESKEL
+125 VQEYRRCKNESKEL

-157 SERDVGA
+157 SERDVSA
-164 LIEEVVDSVVEITS
+164 LLEEVVDSVIEITS

-186 FEEGKNVRLA
+186 YEEGNSIKISVAKN
-196 IARDSDKKQIEEE
+196 SEKKEIDEEADGISEKVIE
-209 KENINKKVVEVAAET
+209 AATES
-224 GNAICITQLLVSDP
+224 GNAICITQLLVSDAD
-238 EEEKESGSF
+238 EEKEGGSL
-247 ETTSILCVPLKSKD
+247 ERTSILCVPIKSND
-261 KVLGIMY
+261 KVLGVMY
-268 LDDTKTDSYFTTD
+268 LDDAKADSYYTPD
-281 DASLLSSLGE
+281 DASLLTSLGE
-291 RVGVALENNLLF
+291 RVGVALQNNLLF

-309 QEKLLQDLRGRFKFD
+309 QEKLLQDLRGRFNFD

-363 ARAIHFNSSRS
+363 ARAIHFNSGRS

-410 QGKFEVANGGT
+410 QGKFEKANGGT
-421 LFLDEIGEMSPL
+421 IFLDEIGEMSPL

-446 FEPLGSNKLKKSDV
+446 FEPLGSNRVKKSDIRV
-460 RIIAATNKD
+460 IAATNKD

-490 NIKLPPLRERR
+490 NIKLPALRERK
-501 LDIAPLAES
+501 LDIEPLAES
-510 FAKKFGKKNAKNIK
+510 FALKFGKKNGKKIK
-524 GIDPEAF
+524 GIDPEAL
-531 NVLSRYS
+531 NVLTRYG

-549 VERAAILAQNEW
+549 IERSVILAQGEW
-561 IAKEDLPK
+561 ITRDDLPK

-581 NIPQNYGELKAL
+581 KIPQNYGELKAL
-593 KKKTIEEIE
+593 KKKAVEEIE
-602 KSFLNHILM
+602 KSFLSHILT
-611 KNDNIISKAAEEARM
+611 KNNDIVSKAAEDARM

-640 DFRESRKL
+640 DFRESRKPRT
-648 KNEISHQ
+648 EVSHQ

>member
-1 MKRLQKKFCKNFYDL
+1 
-16 YFLNTTLTIFWL
+16 
-28 TNSLNR
+28 
-34 LILKIMK
+34 MK

-54 SIQTLRLSG
+54 NIQTLKLSG

-69 IFRDLASLKESLL
+69 IFRELSSLKEGLL
-82 SLGSISPSDK
+82 SLSSLSPSDK
-92 CGETIEKSSSSL
+92 SGEVIDKSSSSL
-104 DNIERK
+104 ENIERK
-110 ATTLETSLGE
+110 ATTLENSLGD
-120 NVLKL
+120 NIQKL
-125 NSEYQRCKSESKEL
+125 NSEYQRTKSDSKEL

-150 ELSDIIY
+150 ELSEIIY
-157 SERDVGA
+157 SERDVNA
-164 LIEEVVDSVVEITS
+164 LLEEVVDSIIEITS

-186 FEEGKNVRLA
+186 FYESRNEKLA
-196 IARDSDKKQIEEE
+196 IAKDSEKKEIDEEN
-209 KENINKKVVEVAAET
+209 ENINEKIAEAAAES
-224 GNAICITQLLVSDP
+224 GSSICVSQLLTSEVDD
-238 EEEKESGSF
+238 EKESGAFDTISV
-247 ETTSILCVPLKSKD
+247 LCVPLKSKD

-268 LDDTKTDSYFTTD
+268 LDDAKTDSFFTPD
-281 DASLLSSLGE
+281 DAELLASLGE
-291 RVGVALENNLLF
+291 RVAVALENNLLF

-309 QEKLLQDLRGRFKFD
+309 QEKLLQDLRGRFNFD

-395 FGYEKGAFTGAEQRK
+395 FGYEKGAFTGADQRK
-410 QGKFEVANGGT
+410 AGKFEKANGGT
-421 LFLDEIGEMSPL
+421 IFLDEIGEMSPL

-446 FEPLGSNKLKKSDV
+446 FEPLGSNRVKKSDV

-469 LLSRVKENKFRE
+469 LLSRVKENEFRE

-510 FAKKFGKKNAKNIK
+510 FAIKFGKKNGKKIK
-524 GIDPEAF
+524 GLDPEVL
-531 NVLSRYS
+531 NILSRYS

-543 RELENI
+543 RELENV
-549 VERAAILAQNEW
+549 VERSAILAQNEW
-561 IAKEDLPK
+561 ITKEDLPK
-569 TLFEGNDFDYKI
+569 TLFEENEFDYKI
-581 NIPQNYGELKAL
+581 NTPQSYGELKAL
-593 KKKTIEEIE
+593 KKKAIEEIE
-602 KSFLNHILM
+602 KSFLNHILL
-611 KNDNIISKAAEEARM
+611 KNDNIVSKAAEEARM

-640 DFRESRKL
+640 DFRELRKP
-648 KNEISHQ
+648 KTEVSHQ

>member
-1 MKRLQKKFCKNFYDL
+1 
-16 YFLNTTLTIFWL
+16 
-28 TNSLNR
+28 
-34 LILKIMK
+34 MK
-41 KRKTKSTL
+41 KRKTKFAL

-54 SIQTLRLSG
+54 SVQTLKLSG

-69 IFRDLASLKESLL
+69 IFRDLLSLKESLIQL
-82 SLGSISPSDK
+82 SSIDLSKKVAEAIEGSLSF
-92 CGETIEKSSSSL
+92 L

-110 ATTLETSLGE
+110 AATLENSISE
-120 NVLKL
+120 NILKL
-125 NSEYQRCKSESKEL
+125 NQEYQRFKSESKEL
-139 EDERRTFRTLY
+139 EDERRRFKTLY

-157 SERDVGA
+157 SERDVNV
-164 LIEEVVDSVVEITS
+164 LLEEVVDSIIQITS

-186 FEEGKNVRLA
+186 FDQGKNEKLA
-196 IARDSDKKQIEEE
+196 LAKGADNAGHSKIEEKKE
-209 KENINKKVVEVAAET
+209 AEHPKENLIEKIMEESAET
-224 GNAICITQLLVSDP
+224 GNAICISQLLVSNPD
-238 EEEKESGSF
+238 EEREDSSPNMV
-247 ETTSILCVPLKSKD
+247 SILCFPLKVKD
-261 KVLGIMY
+261 KVLGVVY
-268 LDDTKTDSYFTTD
+268 LDDAKADSFFTPD
-281 DASLLSSLGE
+281 DAALLTSLGE

-309 QEKLLQDLRGRFKFD
+309 QEKLLEDLRGRFKFD

-363 ARAIHFNSSRS
+363 ARAIHFNSNRS

-410 QGKFEVANGGT
+410 QGKFDVANGGT
-421 LFLDEIGEMSPL
+421 IFLDEIGEMSPI

-446 FEPLGSNKLKKSDV
+446 FEPLGSNKIKKSDV

-469 LLSRVKENKFRE
+469 LLSLVKENKFRE

-510 FAKKFGKKNAKNIK
+510 FAVKFGKKNGKKIK
-524 GIDPEAF
+524 GIDREAL
-531 NVLSRYS
+531 NILNHYS

-549 VERAAILAQNEW
+549 IERAVILAQGEW
-561 IAKEDLPK
+561 ITKKDLPPVI
-569 TLFEGNDFDYKI
+569 FEGNDFDYKI
-581 NIPQNYGELKAL
+581 KVPQNYGELKAL
-593 KKKTIEEIE
+593 KKKAIEEIE
-602 KSFLNHILM
+602 RSFLNHILS
-611 KNDNIISKAAEEARM
+611 KHHHVISKAAEEARM
-626 HRVELHRLINKYKE
+626 HRVELHRLINKYKD
-640 DFRESRKL
+640 DFKESRKP
-648 KNEISHQ
+648 KTEVSHH

>member
-1 MKRLQKKFCKNFYDL
+1 
-16 YFLNTTLTIFWL
+16 
-28 TNSLNR
+28 
-34 LILKIMK
+34 MK
-41 KRKTKSTL
+41 KRKTKSIL

-54 SIQTLRLSG
+54 SVQTLKLSG

-69 IFRDLASLKESLL
+69 IFRDLSSLKENLINL
-82 SLGSISPSDK
+82 NSISPSDK
-92 CGETIEKSSSSL
+92 LVEVIEKSLSSL

-110 ATTLETSLGE
+110 ATTLENSLGE
-120 NVLKL
+120 NILKL
-125 NSEYQRCKSESKEL
+125 NHEYQRSKAESKEL

-157 SERDVGA
+157 SERDVNV
-164 LIEEVVDSVVEITS
+164 LLEEVVDSIIEITS

-186 FEEGKNVRLA
+186 FDESRNVKLSIAKGMNQPVGTKDSEKKEIDEEN
-196 IARDSDKKQIEEE
+196 
-209 KENINKKVVEVAAET
+209 ENINEKIIEVAAET
-224 GNAICITQLLVSDP
+224 GNAVCITQLLASDID
-238 EEEKESGSF
+238 EEKESVSL
-247 ETTSILCVPLKSKD
+247 EVISVLCVPLKSKD
-261 KVLGIMY
+261 KVLGIIY
-268 LDDTKTDSYFTTD
+268 LDDAKTDSFFTPE
-281 DASLLSSLGE
+281 DAVLLTSLGE

-363 ARAIHFNSSRS
+363 ARAIHFNSNRS

-410 QGKFEVANGGT
+410 PGKFERANGGT
-421 LFLDEIGEMSPL
+421 IFLDEIGEMSPL

-446 FEPLGSNKLKKSDV
+446 FELLGSNKLKKSDV

-510 FAKKFGKKNAKNIK
+510 FAVKFGKKNGKKIK
-524 GIDPEAF
+524 GIDPEVL
-531 NVLSRYS
+531 NILSRYS

-549 VERAAILAQNEW
+549 VERAAILAQGEW
-561 IAKEDLPK
+561 ITKEDLPK
-569 TLFEGNDFDYKI
+569 TMFEENDYDYKI
-581 NIPQNYGELKAL
+581 KIPQNYGELKAL
-593 KKKTIEEIE
+593 KKKAIEEIE
-602 KSFLNHILM
+602 KSFLNHILTIS
-611 KNDNIISKAAEEARM
+611 NNVVSKAAEDARM

-640 DFRESRKL
+640 DFRESRKP
-648 KNEISHQ
+648 KTEVSHQ

>member
-1 MKRLQKKFCKNFYDL
+1 
-16 YFLNTTLTIFWL
+16 
-28 TNSLNR
+28 
-34 LILKIMK
+34 MK
-41 KRKTKSTL
+41 KRKTKPTL

-69 IFRDLASLKESLL
+69 IFRELSGLKEGLL
-82 SLGSISPSDK
+82 NLSSMGSSDK
-92 CGETIEKSSSSL
+92 SKEIIETSSSSL
-104 DNIERK
+104 ENIERK
-110 ATTLETSLGE
+110 ANTLENSLSD
-120 NVLKL
+120 NIQKL
-125 NSEYQRCKSESKEL
+125 NQEYQNNKSESSRL

-150 ELSDIIY
+150 ELSEIIY
-157 SERDVGA
+157 SERDVNA
-164 LIEEVVDSVVEITS
+164 LLEEVVDSVIEITS
-178 CERCFLKI
+178 CERCFFKI
-186 FEEGKNVRLA
+186 FDEGRNVKLSMA
-196 IARDSDKKQIEEE
+196 KDSDKKEIDEES
-209 KENINKKVVEVAAET
+209 ENINEKVVEAAAEA
-224 GNAICITQLLVSDP
+224 GNAICITQLITGELD
-238 EEEKESGSF
+238 EEKESGSF
-247 ETTSILCVPLKSKD
+247 DTISILCVPLKSQD
-261 KVLGIMY
+261 KVLGVLY
-268 LDDTKTDSYFTTD
+268 LDDAKSDSYFSPD

-291 RVGVALENNLLF
+291 RVGLALENNFLF

-309 QEKLLQDLRGRFKFD
+309 QEKLLQDLRGRFNFD

-349 VLIEGESGTGKELL
+349 VLIEGDSGTGKELL

-410 QGKFEVANGGT
+410 QGKFEKANGGT
-421 LFLDEIGEMSPL
+421 IFLDEIGEMSPL

-446 FEPLGSNKLKKSDV
+446 FEPLGSNRVKKSDV

-469 LLSRVKENKFRE
+469 LQQLVKDEEFRE

-490 NIKLPPLRERR
+490 NIKLPPLRERK

-510 FAKKFGKKNAKNIK
+510 FAIKFGKKNGKKIK
-524 GIDPEAF
+524 GVDPEAL
-531 NVLSRYS
+531 NILSRYS

-549 VERAAILAQNEW
+549 IERSAILAQNDW
-561 IAKEDLPK
+561 ITKDDLPR
-569 TLFEGNDFDYKI
+569 TLFEANGFDYKI

-593 KKKTIEEIE
+593 KKKAIEEIE

-611 KNDNIISKAAEEARM
+611 KNQNIISKAAEEARM

-640 DFRESRKL
+640 DFKELRKL
-648 KNEISHQ
+648 KAEVSHQ